1 MDFNIHKKMKNLFTA
16 AIVLFIAV
24 SFSAKKVTI
33 QDNKLVATFKGVT
46 ENDYYKFIDDQK
58 VEHLFYDLDETV
70 ELGLEDDENIG
81 KKFSITWGSRE
92 IDEIDDQG
100 DETGVKLTVKTI
112 LTIVQVK

>member
-1 MDFNIHKKMKNLFTA
+1 MKKLFTA
-16 AIVLFIAV
+16 AIMLLIAV

-33 QDNKLVATFKGVT
+33 QENKLIATFKGVT

-58 VEHLFYDLDETV
+58 VEHLFYDLDESV

-81 KKFSITWGSRE
+81 KKFSITWSSKE
-92 IDEIDDQG
+92 IDEINNDG

-112 LTIVQVK
+112 LTITKFK

>member
-1 MDFNIHKKMKNLFTA
+1 MKNLFTA

-112 LTIVQVK
+112 LTIIQVK

>member
-1 MDFNIHKKMKNLFTA
+1 MKKLFTA
-16 AIVLFIAV
+16 AIMLLIAV

-33 QDNKLVATFKGVT
+33 QENKLVAIFKGVT

-58 VEHLFYDLDETV
+58 VEHLFYDLDESV

-81 KKFSITWGSRE
+81 KKFSITWNSKE
-92 IDEIDDQG
+92 IDEINNDG

-112 LTIVQVK
+112 LTITQVK

>member
-1 MDFNIHKKMKNLFTA
+1 MKKLFTA
-16 AIVLFIAV
+16 AIMLLIAV

-33 QDNKLVATFKGVT
+33 QENKLIATFKGVT

-58 VEHLFYDLDETV
+58 VEHLFYDLDESV

-81 KKFSITWGSRE
+81 KKFSITWNSKE
-92 IDEIDDQG
+92 IDEINNDG

-112 LTIVQVK
+112 LTITQVK